1 MTALFY
7 TAGTVAL
14 IGAILAV
21 TGRHAI
27 HALLCLLVA
36 LQGLALAVFALGAPY
51 AAILLVIIYAGA
63 IMMLFLIVVMIIGF
77 NRESEQR
84 ERERQPWTAWL
95 APFFLGMVLLA
106 ESIQVILSTPAA
118 RAGQI
123 PIAPDLVGVALF
135 RDYVL
140 GVELASMLLLAGL
153 VGAYHLA
160 RRDEGAHRAR
170 SAASPPEGGNA

>member
-7 TAGTVAL
+7 TAGAVAL

-84 ERERQPWTAWL
+84 ERERQPWAVWL
-95 APFFLGMVLLA
+95 APLFLGMVLLA
-106 ESIQVILSTPAA
+106 EWIQVILRTPPA
-118 RAGQI
+118 RAGQAA
-123 PIAPDLVGVALF
+123 IAPDVVGIALF

-153 VGAYHLA
+153 IGAYHLA
-160 RRDEGAHRAR
+160 RRDEGPPRAR
-170 SAASPPEGGNA
+170 SASPQPGGGAV